1 MHAAAVEMTTPGLT
15 DREREFGAIIKAY
28 SDVTERLMQAHESL
42 HGEVSRLRDELGRK
56 NAELRRRER
65 LAALGEMAAGLAHE
79 IRNPLGG
86 IALYASMLEQTLA
99 GHADAGASA
108 RKISEGVRSL
118 DRLVGEILDFAQED
132 RLERQPCQLGG
143 ILAEVDAIAR
153 PWADRSGARASF
165 DDRADELWIDADPL
179 RLRQVL
185 TNLVINGLQA
195 AGEGGQVQV
204 NARYRQVPPPGHCG
218 EVQIEVLDSGPGI
231 PADMLDRIFNPFF
244 TTKPTGTGLGLAIV
258 HRIVEAHGGT
268 IRATNRPEGG
278 ARFAVTI
285 PPAGSRQKA
294 EQERGD
300 LSIRAACDAA

>member
-1 MHAAAVEMTTPGLT
+1 MQTLVDDMAAPGLT

-28 SDVTERLMQAHESL
+28 SDVTERLMQAHEVL
-42 HGEVSRLRDELGRK
+42 RGEVSRLREELGRK

-99 GHADAGASA
+99 DHRDAGASA
-108 RKISEGVRSL
+108 RKISEGVKSL

-132 RLERQPCQLGG
+132 RLERQVCLLGAV
-143 ILAEVDAIAR
+143 LAETESCIR
-153 PWADRSGARASF
+153 PWAARCGATASF
-165 DDRADELWIDADPL
+165 DAAAGELWVDADPL

-195 AGEGGQVQV
+195 AGEGGHVDV
-204 NARYRQVPPPGHCG
+204 TARPRGTPPAGGCG
-218 EVQIEVLDSGPGI
+218 DVQIDVVDNGPGI
-231 PADMLDRIFNPFF
+231 PADLLDRIFNPFF

-268 IRATNRPEGG
+268 IRAMNRAEGG
-278 ARFAVTI
+278 ARFVLTI
-285 PPAGSRQKA
+285 PVSSPGQEADAREAGMLA
-294 EQERGD
+294 V
-300 LSIRAACDAA
+300 A